1 MIENTSN
8 DHKNTPSPKKKT
20 EEKLFNYAQN
30 PVYSWLFLHYGTG
43 DCLLFLFCVVILSLL
58 DCLPVI
64 KLITAGK
71 NTAVNNK
78 ICLPS
83 LVYRAQI
90 IRMTENRFYWHI
102 RCIDFTIQFPVE
114 QGSASASA
122 ESVPRY
128 WWHVMICWNCS
139 TCVKYLTWFNMRFI
153 FGCFTMTKALR
164 GQLRPK

>member
-1 MIENTSN
+1 M
-8 DHKNTPSPKKKT
+8 
-20 EEKLFNYAQN
+20 F
-30 PVYSWLFLHYGTG
+30 F
-43 DCLLFLFCVVILSLL
+43 FCFVVVLSLL

-122 ESVPRY
+122 EPVPRY
-128 WWHVMICWNCS
+128 
-139 TCVKYLTWFNMRFI
+139 
-153 FGCFTMTKALR
+153 
-164 GQLRPK
+164 